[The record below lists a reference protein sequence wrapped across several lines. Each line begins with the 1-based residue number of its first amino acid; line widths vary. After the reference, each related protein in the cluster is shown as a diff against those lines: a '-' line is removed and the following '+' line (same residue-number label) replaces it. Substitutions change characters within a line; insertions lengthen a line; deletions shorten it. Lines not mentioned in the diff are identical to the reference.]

1 MSWSFVAREG
11 SDSNMDRTGGD
22 QHNTRHYKL
31 HNIIDRFI
39 TQLLKLAYNL
49 IKKEEQIQIG
59 LIGKEKAQINS

>member
-1 MSWSFVAREG
+1 
-11 SDSNMDRTGGD
+11 MDRTGGD
-22 QHNTRHYKL
+22 QHNTKHYKL